1 MPELPDQLPCF
12 NLQEIPILAE
22 KKIAIVTG
30 GVRRLGGLISLGLL
44 NAGYAVA
51 AVHNGHVPQDFIDQ
65 TKGLDFLSIPSDLSD
80 VNPASFKETVQK
92 ARQHFNGDVH
102 VLVNNAAII
111 EETDFLTCTPADWD
125 RIFSINL
132 KAVFFFSQAVAL
144 EMKKR
149 GTAGNII
156 LISDTA
162 GSLTWPH
169 YSIYNLTKTG
179 VSQLTRIMAKTLAPE
194 IRVNAIA
201 PGTIIPFEGA
211 DENWMDAARQRS
223 VLKKI
228 GDPDD
233 VVKLVRVILE
243 TEFMTGSVLTVD
255 GGRSLL

>member
-1 MPELPDQLPCF
+1 MPELQAQLPCSI
-12 NLQEIPILAE
+12 LQEITILAE

-44 NAGYAVA
+44 NAGYSVA
-51 AVHNGHVPQDFIDQ
+51 AIHNGLVPAEFEEK
-65 TKGLDFLSIPSDLSD
+65 TKGLDFLSIPADLSD
-80 VNPASFKETVQK
+80 VNQTRYSELIEIAKHHFKS
-92 ARQHFNGDVH
+92 DIH

-132 KAVFFFSQAVAL
+132 KSVFFFSQAVAL
-144 EMKKR
+144 DMTKNEIS
-149 GTAGNII
+149 GNIV

-179 VSQLTRIMAKTLAPE
+179 VSQLTRIMAKTLAPL
-194 IRVNAIA
+194 IRVNAVA

-211 DENWMDAARQRS
+211 DEAWMEAARQRS

-228 GDPDD
+228 GNPED
-233 VVKLVRVILE
+233 VVKLIRVILE

-255 GGRSLL
+255 GGRSLI